1 MFTFLIVFLILFGIG
16 CLIGFVYAN
25 IRYGIPT
32 LIWIFK
38 GTVRTIKEGWQ
49 EGCQRT
55 EKQLEAKYG
64 KPKPFLTALKEGWQE
79 GWNSAKPRR

>member
-32 LIWIFK
+32 LLWIFK
-38 GTVRTIKEGWQ
+38 DFTSSAKEKCKEVDQ
-49 EGCQRT
+49 AF
-55 EKQLEAKYG
+55 EAKYG